1 MISPSSIAVI
11 GFALASTIVFK
22 TTDYNVMNVLT
33 PITLTAVMLI
43 LSQALLQKF
52 LTTVVLG
59 KQRATCSAL
68 PDESVAISKERLKG
82 QTICSEAESNTVSD
96 RYEAL
101 LSESLRKEQKRR
113 ENTLRAV
120 NEYVTLVTAG
130 FLSKKSLTT
139 LLDNISHMAA
149 GCTEPYQPLSSD
161 MEKKLKSPDL
171 RHLAWNIGERLGVSR
186 RERAKF
192 IQASFPY
199 ELKNATLEYLEL
211 NLRDLV
217 PAQIKIDV
225 PDKGD
230 YRFHYSAED
239 AA

>member
-1 MISPSSIAVI
+1 MNDRYFNPRNASIAVMV
-11 GFALASTIVFK
+11 FAATALFVFK
-22 TTDYNVMNVLT
+22 TADCNIMYVATPIVLT
-33 PITLTAVMLI
+33 LVGLI
-43 LSQALLQKF
+43 LSHALLQELFSKSVCRVT
-52 LTTVVLG
+52 LEKRETAEAV
-59 KQRATCSAL
+59 ATPNPQSAPAL
-68 PDESVAISKERLKG
+68 
-82 QTICSEAESNTVSD
+82 D
-96 RYEAL
+96 RYEILQA
-101 LSESLRKEQKRR
+101 EALRKEQKRR
-113 ENTLRAV
+113 QDTLAAV
-120 NEYVTLVTAG
+120 NEYVTIVTAG
-130 FLSKKSLTT
+130 YLSKKSLAT
-139 LLDNISHMAA
+139 LLDNIGRMAT

-186 RERAKF
+186 RERARF

-217 PAQIKIDV
+217 PANIKIDI

-230 YRFHYSAED
+230 FRFHYEAEN